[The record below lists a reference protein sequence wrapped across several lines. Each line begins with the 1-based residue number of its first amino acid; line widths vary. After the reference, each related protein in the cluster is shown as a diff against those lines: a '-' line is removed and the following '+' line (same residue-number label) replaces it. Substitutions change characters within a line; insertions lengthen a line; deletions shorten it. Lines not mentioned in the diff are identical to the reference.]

1 MTPESVLSLGS
12 EALITALLVSA
23 PVLLVGLVI
32 GVILSL
38 FQAVTQINEVSLAFI
53 PKIIAMGATLM
64 LFSGWMIGKL
74 MGLFI
79 YLMDMIPQMVK

>member
-12 EALITALLVSA
+12 EVLVTALLVSA

-32 GVILSL
+32 GVVLSL

-53 PKIIAMGATLM
+53 PKIIAMGATLL
-64 LFSGWMIGKL
+64 LFSGWMVGK
-74 MGLFI
+74 MMALFV

>member
-12 EALITALLVSA
+12 EVLVTALLVSA

-32 GVILSL
+32 GVVLSL

-53 PKIIAMGATLM
+53 PKIIAMGATLL

-74 MGLFI
+74 MGLFV

>member
-23 PVLLVGLVI
+23 PIMLVGLVI
-32 GVILSL
+32 GVALSL

-53 PKIIAMGATLM
+53 PKIVAMGATLM
-64 LFSGWMIGKL
+64 LFSGWMLGKL
-74 MGLFI
+74 MGLFV